1 MTRTTAVRVVD
12 SRLPEADALQ
22 RAGVNEVEDPMLKTV
37 LAAVCVAVAAAAGPA
52 AAQGASP
59 TLTKIKAA
67 KAINVAYS
75 PDSAP
80 FSSAA
85 AGAAPVGYS
94 IDLCKRVIAQIA
106 RAVIE
111 PELKVNWIAGSV
123 NERLQMVAGGRAE
136 LDCANTTQTQ
146 TRLASVDFSNLIFI
160 DGGGLLVKAGAPV
173 NRIADLAGKRVAVI
187 KGTTTQSRLEQT
199 LKARNINAT
208 LMPIDDAGVGLSLLE
223 GGSVDAYAGDKV
235 KLTALALQSREPA
248 RLALVLEDLS
258 YEPYALALPR
268 NDSGLRLEVNRALT
282 QVYTG
287 GEIETLFEQWLGK
300 LGRPSGLLAA
310 MFLLNSIPE

>member
-1 MTRTTAVRVVD
+1 MQ
-12 SRLPEADALQ
+12 LQ
-22 RAGVNEVEDPMLKTV
+22 RAGDNEAEDPMLKTV
-37 LAAVCVAVAAAAGPA
+37 LAALCVAVAATAGPA

-80 FSSAA
+80 FSSVS
-85 AGAAPVGYS
+85 GSAAPQGYS

-106 RAVIE
+106 RAVGE
-111 PELKVNWIAGSV
+111 SELKVNWIAGSV
-123 NERLQMVAGGRAE
+123 GERVQMVAGGRAE
-136 LDCANTTQTQ
+136 LDCANTTQTL

-160 DGGGLLVKAGAPV
+160 DGGGLLVNAGAPI
-173 NRIADLAGKRVAVI
+173 NRIADLAGKRVAVL
-187 KGTTTQSRLEQT
+187 KGTTTLSRLTDT
-199 LKARNINAT
+199 LKTRNVQAT
-208 LMPIDDAGVGLSLLE
+208 LVPIDDAGVGLSLLE
-223 GGSVDAYAGDKV
+223 AGSVDAYAGDKV

-258 YEPYALALPR
+258 YEPYAMALPR

-282 QVYTG
+282 QVVVS
-287 GEIETLFEQWLGK
+287 GEIEPIFEQWLGK
-300 LGRPSGLLAA
+300 LGRPTGLLAA
-310 MFLLNSIPE
+310 MFLLSAIPE